1 MTDGSEE
8 GAATTMSNVTSIF
21 GDRDPREVPLYT
33 IGQAAG
39 YLHLPPST
47 VRAWSVGADYP
58 RARGR
63 TGRFKELLHLPGG
76 SPTRLTFSNLVEA
89 YVLAVMR
96 RHHSV
101 PLKHVR
107 QAIANVT
114 KVMGDERPLLSRE
127 FATDGVRLYLTEMD
141 KLLEI
146 STGDGRQYAIPQ
158 IISRGLKRIERNSTG
173 VVRFFPFV
181 EDPEEEQIV
190 AIDPRR
196 SFGRPTIS
204 GSGVTVDVV
213 ADLVNAGEPPDRVA
227 REFGITRNAV
237 NSAVLWQ
244 RRLAA

>member
-1 MTDGSEE
+1 MEE
-8 GAATTMSNVTSIF
+8 DATPAMSNVINIF
-21 GDRDPREVPLYT
+21 GNRDPREVPLYT
-33 IGQAAG
+33 IGQAAD

-63 TGRFKELLHLPGG
+63 TGRFKKLLHLPDG
-76 SPTRLTFSNLVEA
+76 SPTRLTFNNLVEA

-96 RHHSV
+96 RHHRV

-114 KVMGDERPLLSRE
+114 EVMGDERPLLSRQ
-127 FATDGVRLYLTEMD
+127 FSTDGVRLYLMEMN
-141 KLLEI
+141 KLLEV
-146 STGDGRQYAIPQ
+146 STGGGRQYAIPEV
-158 IISRGLKRIERNSTG
+158 ISLGLKRIERNSTG

-181 EDPEEEQIV
+181 KDPDEEQIV
-190 AIDPRR
+190 AIDPRH
-196 SFGRPTIS
+196 SFGRPTIH

-213 ADLVNAGEPPDRVA
+213 ADLVNAGEPVARVA
-227 REFGITRNAV
+227 REFGITKEAV
-237 NSAVLWQ
+237 NSAVTWQ